1 MSSNSSV
8 RANRSALRAILFVG
22 LALLGVL
29 PLSHADEPTQ
39 KARVLLERYV
49 ALYRAFDP
57 AVADLYSDQAKI
69 SNRRTYP
76 NGEVRVLKLS
86 GVEYKTLLRQVVT
99 LAKAR
104 GDTSQYLNARYS
116 VESSG
121 VRIHLTR
128 YSQLKK
134 YTSPMSLLVGPDQ
147 NGRWAVLEEQS
158 ESVP

>member
-1 MSSNSSV
+1 M
-8 RANRSALRAILFVG
+8 AKFVYETVG
-22 LALLGVL
+22 
-29 PLSHADEPTQ
+29 S
-39 KARVLLERYV
+39 RVE
-49 ALYRAFDP
+49 
-57 AVADLYSDQAKI
+57 S
-69 SNRRTYP
+69 
-76 NGEVRVLKLS
+76 
-86 GVEYKTLLRQVVT
+86 LLRQVVT

-104 GDTSQYLNARYS
+104 GDTSGYLNARYS

-147 NGRWAVLEEQS
+147 NGKWAVLEEQS